1 MTDCNRYIL
10 TAHCPGRQG
19 TIDAVTGFLA
29 QQNCYVLEMA
39 SFDDRDTNRFF
50 VRIEFDACSRLTED
64 FEGFTADL
72 QERVEPFQMQW
83 EIHDA
88 CRQLPVVIM
97 VSKYD

>member
-50 VRIEFDACSRLTED
+50 GKRPINPTFST
-64 FEGFTADL
+64 
-72 QERVEPFQMQW
+72 P
-83 EIHDA
+83 
-88 CRQLPVVIM
+88 
-97 VSKYD
+97 